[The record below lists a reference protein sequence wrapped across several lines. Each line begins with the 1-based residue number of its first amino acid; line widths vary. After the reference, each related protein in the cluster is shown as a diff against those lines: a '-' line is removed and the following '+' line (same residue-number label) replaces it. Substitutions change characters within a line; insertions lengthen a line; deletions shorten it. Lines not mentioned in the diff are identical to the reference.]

1 MEQEQNNEG
10 NVQAGKYSASK
21 KYTGVYLSNVV
32 AVPNVNITCEIANP
46 EELTN
51 IRLARER
58 GEQVVLLS
66 SKNGK
71 LNPDVDDFFEV
82 GCLCSIRNFE
92 EENGHTKVL
101 LFGECRMLVTKI
113 ESLIPEFVLYAQE
126 LAEINANT
134 PQSYQ
139 KMKELKEDLRQLN
152 MRTRVLPVM
161 LENQLNN
168 EELPDVFSDVLIH
181 LLAKDDIPTQQ
192 KLLSIQNVEERLE
205 LEQELVKGLKEIM
218 TLRKKIDDKVNDNL
232 SQTQKEIYLREQ
244 LNVINQELNGD
255 VDENEEYRKKVKA
268 LGLPAES
275 EEKVLKEVNRL
286 SKMPFGSPELGY
298 IRNFLDTVLALPW
311 TKMTEDKLDID
322 QARKILDDD
331 HYALDK
337 VKERILETLSVISL
351 THSVSGQIICLV
363 GAPGVGKTSIA
374 ESIAK
379 AMGRKFVQVSL
390 GGVSDESVIR
400 GHRRTYVGAM
410 PGRIIEGMKQAGTI
424 NPVFLLDE
432 IDKLTADVHGDPAS
446 ALLEVLDPAQN
457 NHFKDNFLEI
467 PYDLSKVMFILTAN
481 SLQTI
486 PRPLLDRMEIIEVS
500 GYTPLEKIEIAK
512 RHLIA
517 KQEKL
522 AGLQEGSVPF
532 TDELLATIIDEYTY
546 EAGVRGLER
555 EIASICRK
563 YAMFKVNGKQFEDVN
578 TNNLKDFLGNDY
590 VTQDKF
596 YDGGKV
602 GEVVGLAVNY
612 TGGRTI
618 LIEVNA
624 VYGTEKMILTGQMG
638 KVSQESARTAYTL
651 VQSMADKLGI
661 DPYTFRKTTLH
672 IHYPHL
678 SGGVE
683 GPSAGVATALGI
695 ASVLTNRPVRE
706 KVAMT
711 GEVSLHGRVLAIGGV
726 RDKVMGA
733 ARAGMKTVLL
743 PKDNEHNLED
753 VPQEVRDKL
762 EIKFVSDI
770 SEVFDYA
777 LLPPLSEP
785 TSLMK
790 FVERDLEEMKKN
802 KTTEETKEEVKKED
816 D

>member
-1 MEQEQNNEG
+1 MEQEQNKDENT
-10 NVQAGKYSASK
+10 QANKYSASK
-21 KYTGVYLSNVV
+21 RYTGVYLSNIV
-32 AVPNVNITCEIANP
+32 AVPNVNITCEIGNP
-46 EELTN
+46 EELNN
-51 IRLARER
+51 IRLAHER
-58 GEQVVLLS
+58 GDQVVLLS
-66 SKNGK
+66 SRDGK
-71 LNPDVDDFFEV
+71 LNPSVEDFFEV
-82 GCLCSIRNFE
+82 GCLCTIKKFE
-92 EENGHTKVL
+92 VENDHTKVL

-113 ESLIPEFVLYAQE
+113 EALVPEFVLYAQE
-126 LAEINANT
+126 LAEINTNT
-134 PQSYQ
+134 AEAYQ
-139 KMKELKEDLRQLN
+139 KMKALKDELHQLN
-152 MRTRVLPVM
+152 SRARFLPVM

-168 EELPDVFSDVLIH
+168 ESSPDVFSDVLIH
-181 LLAKDDIPTQQ
+181 LMAKDDISTQQ
-192 KLLSIQNVEERLE
+192 KLLAIQNVEERLSI
-205 LEQELVKGLKEIM
+205 EQELAKGLKDIIA
-218 TLRKKIDDKVNDNL
+218 LRKKIDDKVNENL

-255 VDENEEYRKKVKA
+255 VDEIEEYRKKVKA
-268 LGLPAES
+268 LNLPKES

-311 TKMTEDKLDID
+311 HKETEDKLDIVE
-322 QARKILDDD
+322 ARKILDDD

-351 THSVSGQIICLV
+351 THNVNAQIICLV
-363 GAPGVGKTSIA
+363 GAPGVGKTSVA

-390 GGVSDESVIR
+390 GGVNDESVIR

-410 PGRIIEGMKQAGTI
+410 PGRIIEGMKQAGTV

-432 IDKLTADVHGDPAS
+432 IDKLTSDVRGDPAS

-457 NHFKDNFLEI
+457 SHFKDNFLEI

-481 SLQTI
+481 TLQTI

-512 RHLIA
+512 RHLIV

-522 AGLQEGSVPF
+522 AGLPEGTVPF
-532 TDELLATIIDEYTY
+532 SDELLTKIIEDYTS

-555 EIASICRK
+555 QIASICRK
-563 YAMFKVNGKQFEDVN
+563 YAMFKVSGKMFEGVSV
-578 TNNLKDFLGNDY
+578 NNLKDFLGNDY
-590 VTQDKF
+590 VLQDEF
-596 YDGGKV
+596 FDGGKV

-612 TGGRTI
+612 TGGKTI

-624 VYGTEKMILTGQMG
+624 TYGSEKMILTGQMG

-678 SGGVE
+678 AGGVE
-683 GPSAGVATALGI
+683 GPSAGVATAFGI

-706 KVAMT
+706 KIAMT

-726 RDKVMGA
+726 RDKIMGA

-743 PKDNEHNLED
+743 PKSNEHNLDD
-753 VPQEVRDKL
+753 VPKEVLDKL
-762 EIKFVSDI
+762 EIKLVSDI
-770 SEVFDYA
+770 SEVFEYA
-777 LLPPLSEP
+777 LLPPLDEP
-785 TSLMK
+785 SSLMK
-790 FVERDLEEMKKN
+790 FVKRDLDEMNAKKKSN
-802 KTTEETKEEVKKED
+802 EDNKKEPV
-816 D
+816 